1 MAAAEENNPS
11 MSSSSLSTSPSLS
24 TPLSLSTSPSTSA
37 LTPGKLNFSQDEVG
51 GNERS
56 ELHERGELPP
66 YEQGGPEGNGESPR
80 PSEGE
85 NEGNNNGNNNG
96 NTNGNAS
103 NETRSPIEKTLT
115 SSIRDNI
122 IIHSVKDNKNI
133 TVLIF
138 TAFSMVGI
146 ASTVLFGG
154 SNVAYDA
161 KHGRYGP
168 ASLTIWGYG
177 IAIASLTCAWLI
189 KMTTQDDRDASGS
202 VGIVNI
208 VTILVIAWIIYLNLS
223 NYKKIN
229 MKKLPK
235 NYFVVSTWSLYL
247 TLMQYAYF
255 IFTLYPLSD
264 TLTQDGTMVALT
276 FIISI
281 IIAFNFALIV
291 IQQIILDNFSVDVL

>member
-1 MAAAEENNPS
+1 MAEEEKNNDGEP
-11 MSSSSLSTSPSLS
+11 
-24 TPLSLSTSPSTSA
+24 
-37 LTPGKLNFSQDEVG
+37 QV
-51 GNERS
+51 S
-56 ELHERGELPP
+56 ELDER
-66 YEQGGPEGNGESPR
+66 GESPR
-80 PSEGE
+80 LGEGE
-85 NEGNNNGNNNG
+85 NRENANGNNNGNN
-96 NTNGNAS
+96 NGNAS
-103 NETRSPIEKTLT
+103 NETRSPIEKTFT
-115 SSIRDNI
+115 SSLRDKI
-122 IIHSVKDNKNI
+122 IVHSVEENKNI

-189 KMTTQDDRDASGS
+189 KMTTQEDRDEGGS

-208 VTILVIAWIIYLNLS
+208 VTIIAISWIIYLNLS

-255 IFTLYPLSD
+255 IFTLYPPSD
-264 TLTQDGTMVALT
+264 ALTRNGMMIALT

>member
-1 MAAAEENNPS
+1 MAEEEKNNDGEP
-11 MSSSSLSTSPSLS
+11 
-24 TPLSLSTSPSTSA
+24 
-37 LTPGKLNFSQDEVG
+37 QV
-51 GNERS
+51 S
-56 ELHERGELPP
+56 ELDERGET
-66 YEQGGPEGNGESPR
+66 PR
-80 PSEGE
+80 PGEGE
-85 NEGNNNGNNNG
+85 NRGSANGNNNE
-96 NTNGNAS
+96 NNNGNAS
-103 NETRSPIEKTLT
+103 NETRSPIEKTFT
-115 SSIRDNI
+115 SSLRDRI
-122 IIHSVKDNKNI
+122 IVHSVEENKNI

-189 KMTTQDDRDASGS
+189 KMTTQEDRDEGGS

-208 VTILVIAWIIYLNLS
+208 VTIIAISWIIYLNLS

-255 IFTLYPLSD
+255 IFTLYPPSD
-264 TLTQDGTMVALT
+264 ALTRNGMMIALT

>member
-1 MAAAEENNPS
+1 MAAAENK
-11 MSSSSLSTSPSLS
+11 
-24 TPLSLSTSPSTSA
+24 TPLERERPVHGANATTPNPNVSNHSFDSSKSFSPMSL
-37 LTPGKLNFSQDEVG
+37 GKLEPSQSKVNVSDVSD
-51 GNERS
+51 R
-56 ELHERGELPP
+56 
-66 YEQGGPEGNGESPR
+66 PEGNGEPPR
-80 PSEGE
+80 PSGGE
-85 NEGNNNGNNNG
+85 NGGNANGNA
-96 NTNGNAS
+96 NGNAS
-103 NETRSPIEKTLT
+103 NETRSPIEKTFT
-115 SSIRDNI
+115 SSLRDRI
-122 IIHSVKDNKNI
+122 IVHSVKENKNI

-189 KMTTQDDRDASGS
+189 KMTTQEDRDEGGS

-208 VTILVIAWIIYLNLS
+208 VTIIAISWIIYLNLS

-255 IFTLYPLSD
+255 IFTLYPPSD
-264 TLTQDGTMVALT
+264 ALTKNGMMIALT

>member
-1 MAAAEENNPS
+1 MAAEEGMTQANITLLEREGRVDGVNATTPNPNVS
-11 MSSSSLSTSPSLS
+11 NRSASSVSISPMSPPMSP
-24 TPLSLSTSPSTSA
+24 
-37 LTPGKLNFSQDEVG
+37 
-51 GNERS
+51 
-56 ELHERGELPP
+56 GEL
-66 YEQGGPEGNGESPR
+66 ETSQSQVNVSEVSGRPEGNGEPSR
-80 PSEGE
+80 PGEGE
-85 NEGNNNGNNNG
+85 NGGNANG
-96 NTNGNAS
+96 NTS
-103 NETRSPIEKTLT
+103 NERRSPIEKTLT
-115 SSIRDNI
+115 SSIRDSI
-122 IIHSVKDNKNI
+122 IVHSVKDNKNI

-189 KMTTQDDRDASGS
+189 KMTTQDERDAGGS

-208 VTILVIAWIIYLNLS
+208 VTILVISWIIYLNLS

-264 TLTQDGTMVALT
+264 ALTQDGTMVALT